1 MGFFLQDHSG
11 LDMLPLHKPGAFLI
25 DYNVQ
30 VSSGDWVAWQSSVPI
45 VEIDT
50 HQVTASDVVI
60 PTLDTVSFD
69 SIPRLGF
76 GSFMKKSWMFH
87 WSLSMMCLIMF
98 YVLIVSFD
106 KFKAEKICFIM
117 DESNVLDSGFLE
129 RMNTLLANAKVPGLF
144 KGNELA
150 SLMTVCKE
158 GAQQDDHRQPLRSS
172 NDSSTSYGPHSYQS
186 NVQPSTLS
194 LPQASIN
201 IFSISN
207 WFPALDRSLADSSQP
222 KRLSSALDPE
232 KGLNVV
238 QYRELDKETIYAML
252 VGITERVMA
261 HVGSD
266 EVLIVGKVGCNER
279 LQRIMAVMAE
289 EQKGKVFATD
299 ERFCIDNGII
309 IAHTGLLHGFSS
321 KGHPQSSSS
330 SASSDSLSES
340 SSSSINENRSARK
353 SFDSV
358 SLRSHSD
365 SDSSED
371 SNDDEEPLPN
381 NQSAKAVKSISYGPD
396 SNSSSSNECDS
407 PDSTSGSWEEPAALC
422 DKIPKMI
429 DILIQNPPLNL
440 TLQTTAS
447 L

>member
-11 LDMLPLHKPGAFLI
+11 LDMPPLHKPGAFLI

-60 PTLDTVSFD
+60 PTLDTVGFK

-76 GSFMKKSWMFH
+76 GSFMKKSWMLH

-98 YVLIVSFD
+98 CVLIVSFD
-106 KFKAEKICFIM
+106 KFKAEKICFII

-129 RMNTLLANAKVPGLF
+129 QMNTLLANAKVPGLF
-144 KGNELA
+144 EGNELA

-158 GAQQDDHRQPLRSS
+158 GAQRDDHRQPSRSS

-194 LPQASIN
+194 LPQASID

-207 WFPALDRSLADSSQP
+207 WLPALDRSLADSCQSN
-222 KRLSSALDPE
+222 RLSSAPDPE
-232 KGLNVV
+232 KGLNV
-238 QYRELDKETIYAML
+238 ETIYAML
-252 VGITERVMA
+252 VGITERAMA

-266 EVLIVGKVGCNER
+266 EVLIFGGLGCNKR

-299 ERFCIDNGII
+299 ERLFINNGIM

-340 SSSSINENRSARK
+340 SSSSVNESRSARK

-371 SNDDEEPLPN
+371 SNNDKEPLPN
-381 NQSAKAVKSISYGPD
+381 NQPAETVKSIS
-396 SNSSSSNECDS
+396 
-407 PDSTSGSWEEPAALC
+407 
-422 DKIPKMI
+422 
-429 DILIQNPPLNL
+429 
-440 TLQTTAS
+440 
-447 L
+447 